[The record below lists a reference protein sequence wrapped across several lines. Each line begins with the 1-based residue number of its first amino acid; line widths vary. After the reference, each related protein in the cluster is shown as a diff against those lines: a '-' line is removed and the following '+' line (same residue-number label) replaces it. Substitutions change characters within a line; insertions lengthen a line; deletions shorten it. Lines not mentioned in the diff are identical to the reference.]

1 MSEKVLVSVF
11 DKVAK
16 LYSPVMTEVNQE
28 SAIRNFKI
36 GAKQNAQ
43 ISACPEDYELHL
55 VGFWDDETGKAVC
68 IWVINLFFFLKQ
80 KTFSRLNSFGTI

>member
-11 DKVAK
+11 DKVSQ
-16 LYSPVMTEVNQE
+16 LYSPVMTEVNKD

-43 ISACPEDYELHL
+43 ISACPQDYDLRFLGYFNDENGCVYSQSEPEILFEAKEL
-55 VGFWDDETGKAVC
+55 FPAE
-68 IWVINLFFFLKQ
+68 
-80 KTFSRLNSFGTI
+80 

>member
-11 DKVAK
+11 DKVSQ
-16 LYSPVMTEVNQE
+16 LYSPVMTEVNKD

-43 ISACPEDYELHL
+43 ISACPQDYDLRFL
-55 VGFWDDETGKAVC
+55 GYFNDETGCVYSQSEPE
-68 IWVINLFFFLKQ
+68 ILFEAKDLFPAE
-80 KTFSRLNSFGTI
+80 

>member
-11 DKVAK
+11 DKVSQ
-16 LYSPVMTEVNQE
+16 LYSPVMTEVNKD

-43 ISACPEDYELHL
+43 ISACPQDYELRFL
-55 VGFWDDETGKAVC
+55 GYFNDETGCVYSQSEPE
-68 IWVINLFFFLKQ
+68 ILFEAKDLFP
-80 KTFSRLNSFGTI
+80 TE

>member
-11 DKVAK
+11 DKVSQ
-16 LYSPVMTEVNQE
+16 LYSPVMTEVNKD

-43 ISACPEDYELHL
+43 ISACPQDYDLRFL
-55 VGFWDDETGKAVC
+55 GYFNDETGCVYSQSEPE
-68 IWVINLFFFLKQ
+68 ILFEAKDL
-80 KTFSRLNSFGTI
+80 LPAE

>member
-11 DKVAK
+11 DKVSQ
-16 LYSPVMTEVNQE
+16 LYSPVMTEVNKD

-43 ISACPEDYELHL
+43 ISACPQDYELRFL
-55 VGFWDDETGKAVC
+55 GYFNDETGCVYSQSEPEL
-68 IWVINLFFFLKQ
+68 LFEAKDLFPAE
-80 KTFSRLNSFGTI
+80 